1 MAFIGCTEQQIP
13 RPKNKTRRKAYYS
26 GKRKRHTVN
35 TQLIVSNHGCHYPW
49 TKHKKGHWHDYD
61 IYKKSHSATPK
72 PVVSVFDLGYHGVEK
87 DYPERLSSL
96 PNKKNKDQELS
107 AEEKECNKSYSRK
120 RMVIEHTICRMKK
133 YRILSDVFRNR
144 LRNYDRVYDIV

>member
-1 MAFIGCTEQQIP
+1 
-13 RPKNKTRRKAYYS
+13 
-26 GKRKRHTVN
+26 
-35 TQLIVSNHGCHYPW
+35 
-49 TKHKKGHWHDYD
+49 
-61 IYKKSHSATPK
+61 
-72 PVVSVFDLGYHGVEK
+72 VFDLGYHGVEK

-120 RMVIEHTICRMKK
+120 RMVIEHTICKMKK